1 MPIYLLSPST
11 ILVVEVILK
20 LNNMIDKKIEEAKE
34 EIYEDRFLLN
44 GEEVVFDNDTK
55 EEMFYK
61 EDIKEAIGLGAK
73 FAINEFIKDLW
84 HPMQEEPK
92 LVGEEIIIDEFLE
105 GKRYP
110 MVQKYMVGV
119 EFPPTIETIRWISNW
134 DSFLS
139 EICDEVKMIRWCYFK
154 DLLPKEGGEQ

>member
-1 MPIYLLSPST
+1 
-11 ILVVEVILK
+11 
-20 LNNMIDKKIEEAKE
+20 MIDKNKIAKAARKCLAAFRKANPDGYSSS
-34 EIYEDRFLLN
+34 II
-44 GEEVVFDNDTK
+44 
-55 EEMFYK
+55 
-61 EDIKEAIGLGAK
+61 DIESNCLKNFKDGAK
-73 FAINEFIKDLW
+73 WAINEFQMDLW

-119 EFPPTIETIRWISNW
+119 EFPPTVETIRWISNW

>member
-1 MPIYLLSPST
+1 
-11 ILVVEVILK
+11 
-20 LNNMIDKKIEEAKE
+20 MIDDKKIEEAKE
-34 EIYEDRFLLN
+34 GIYEDRFLLN
-44 GEEVVFDNDTK
+44 GEEVVFDNDAK

-61 EDIKEAIGLGAK
+61 EDIKEAIKLGAK
-73 FAINEFIKDLW
+73 WAINELLKDLW

-92 LVGEEIIIDEFLE
+92 IVGEEIIIDEFLE

-119 EFPPTIETIRWISNW
+119 EFPPTIETIRWIGNW

-139 EICDEVKMIRWCYFK
+139 EICNEVKMIRWCYFK

>member
-1 MPIYLLSPST
+1 
-11 ILVVEVILK
+11 
-20 LNNMIDKKIEEAKE
+20 MIDKNKIAKAARKCLAAFRKANPDGYSSS
-34 EIYEDRFLLN
+34 II
-44 GEEVVFDNDTK
+44 
-55 EEMFYK
+55 
-61 EDIKEAIGLGAK
+61 DIESNCLKNFKDGAK
-73 FAINEFIKDLW
+73 WAINEFQMDLW

-105 GKRYP
+105 GKKYP

>member
-1 MPIYLLSPST
+1 
-11 ILVVEVILK
+11 
-20 LNNMIDKKIEEAKE
+20 MIDKNKIAKAARKCLAAFRKANPDGYSSS
-34 EIYEDRFLLN
+34 II
-44 GEEVVFDNDTK
+44 
-55 EEMFYK
+55 
-61 EDIKEAIGLGAK
+61 DIESNCLKNFKDGAK
-73 FAINEFIKDLW
+73 WAINEFQMDLW

-134 DSFLS
+134 DSFLA

>member
-1 MPIYLLSPST
+1 
-11 ILVVEVILK
+11 
-20 LNNMIDKKIEEAKE
+20 MIDKNKIAKAARKCLAAFRKANPDGYSSS
-34 EIYEDRFLLN
+34 II
-44 GEEVVFDNDTK
+44 
-55 EEMFYK
+55 
-61 EDIKEAIGLGAK
+61 DIESNCLKNFKDGAK
-73 FAINEFIKDLW
+73 WAINEFQMDLW

-119 EFPPTIETIRWISNW
+119 ELPPTIKTIRWISNW
-134 DSFLS
+134 DSFLA

>member
-1 MPIYLLSPST
+1 MEKRL
-11 ILVVEVILK
+11 
-20 LNNMIDKKIEEAKE
+20 
-34 EIYEDRFLLN
+34 
-44 GEEVVFDNDTK
+44 TK
-55 EEMFYK
+55 EEF
-61 EDIKEAIGLGAK
+61 L
-73 FAINEFIKDLW
+73 KDLW

-154 DLLPKEGGEQ
+154 DLLPKKGGEQ

>member
-1 MPIYLLSPST
+1 
-11 ILVVEVILK
+11 
-20 LNNMIDKKIEEAKE
+20 MIDKKIEEAKE
-34 EIYEDRFLLN
+34 EIYKDRFLLN
-44 GEEVVFDNDTK
+44 GEEIVFNNDEK
-55 EEMFYK
+55 EEMFYVG
-61 EDIKEAIGLGAK
+61 DIKEAIGLGAK
-73 FAINEFIKDLW
+73 WAINEFQMDLW

-110 MVQKYMVGV
+110 MCQKYMVGV
-119 EFPPTIETIRWISNW
+119 EFLSTIETIRWISNW

-154 DLLPKEGGEQ
+154 DLLPKEGGNHD

>member
-1 MPIYLLSPST
+1 
-11 ILVVEVILK
+11 
-20 LNNMIDKKIEEAKE
+20 MIDKNKIAKAARKCLAAFRKANPDGYSSS
-34 EIYEDRFLLN
+34 II
-44 GEEVVFDNDTK
+44 
-55 EEMFYK
+55 
-61 EDIKEAIGLGAK
+61 DIESNCLKNFKDGAK
-73 FAINEFIKDLW
+73 WAINEFQMDLW

-105 GKRYP
+105 GKKYP

-119 EFPPTIETIRWISNW
+119 EFPPTIGTIRWISNW

>member
-1 MPIYLLSPST
+1 MNDKIAKAARQISEK
-11 ILVVEVILK
+11 VVDANGFDDSKPTHLAFLEGH
-20 LNNMIDKKIEEAKE
+20 IDGFNA
-34 EIYEDRFLLN
+34 
-44 GEEVVFDNDTK
+44 
-55 EEMFYK
+55 
-61 EDIKEAIGLGAK
+61 GAK
-73 FAINEFIKDLW
+73 WAINEFQMDLW